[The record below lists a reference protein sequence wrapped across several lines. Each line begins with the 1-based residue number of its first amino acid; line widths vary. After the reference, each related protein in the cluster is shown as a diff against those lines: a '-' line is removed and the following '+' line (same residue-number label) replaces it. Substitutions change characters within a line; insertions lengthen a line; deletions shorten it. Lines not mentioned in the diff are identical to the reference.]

1 MLESIKRLFAGDP
14 AQQTPDLTP
23 QEAAAA
29 LLVETASAD
38 GVYETLEGDLILDL
52 LRESFNLDRHQAATV
67 LKRGEGLAREAV
79 GAQRF
84 TREIKALGEAARL
97 RMVEGLY
104 RVSTAD
110 GDRCA
115 FEDAFVRHVA
125 SLLHVDDVSR
135 AKARQRA
142 DQARTAP

>member
-1 MLESIKRLFAGDP
+1 MLDSFKRLFKGE
-14 AQQTPDLTP
+14 PDREASGVSP
-23 QEAAAA
+23 EEAAAA

-52 LRESFNLDRHQAATV
+52 LGQSFDLDRSEAEAT
-67 LKRGEGLAREAV
+67 LRRGEALARDAV

-84 TREIKALGEAARL
+84 TREIKVLGEAARL
-97 RMVEGLY
+97 NMIEGLY

-125 SLLHVDDVSR
+125 SLLHVDDVAR
-135 AKARQRA
+135 AQARQRA
-142 DQARTAP
+142 DQLRKAS